1 MHLPPLLFGT
11 LREHYILLFGM
22 ASGFALTFGFIGAW
36 VGARLGS
43 RATSRGTIPTDSPE
57 LEAIRHLPE
66 IAAAVDTL
74 AIEVERL
81 GEAQRFIAKTLIESA
96 PRRPIGQPPAHPRRD
111 IGQITPH

>member
-11 LREHYILLFGM
+11 LRDHYVLLFGA
-22 ASGFALTFGFIGAW
+22 ASVFGLLFGFVGAW
-36 VGARLGS
+36 VGARLGA
-43 RATSRGTIPTDSPE
+43 RAAERRMIDQDSPE
-57 LEAIRHLPE
+57 LQAIRVLPE

-81 GEAQRFIAKTLIESA
+81 GESQRFIAKTLAERPQQA
-96 PRRPIGQPPAHPRRD
+96 PLAPPPARRE

>member
-22 ASGFALTFGFIGAW
+22 ASGFALVFGFVGAW

-43 RATSRGTIPTDSPE
+43 RANRRTIAADSPE

-66 IAAAVDTL
+66 IAGAVDAL

-81 GEAQRFIAKTLIESA
+81 GEAQRFIARTLIESA
-96 PRRPIGQPPAHPRRD
+96 PRTPIGQPPTHPRRE
-111 IGQITPH
+111 ITPH